1 MTEKHYVLFY
11 EAGADYVERRVPF
24 RDAHLSL
31 AREAHARGELVL
43 AGALADPV
51 DGSVLIFKGETDA
64 AARAFVQA
72 DPYIRNGLIKNW
84 RVREWTVSIGGDA
97 LTKV

>member
-1 MTEKHYVLFY
+1 MTEKHYILFY
-11 EAGADYVERRVPF
+11 EAGADYVERRAAF

-31 AREAHARGELVL
+31 AREAHARGDLVL

-64 AARAFVQA
+64 PARAFAQA
-72 DPYIRNGLIKNW
+72 DPYIKNGLIKNW
-84 RVREWTVSIGGDA
+84 RVREWTTSVGDGA